1 MLPKSV
7 VAAWLTITA
16 FAFGYWV
23 SIMVQIYENS
33 EVHSCDLGNWWPVFC
48 LTHKHMCKYFHRFS
62 QHMGKRLAAVH
73 IISLLP
79 SHEKQFNSVHL
90 TLTWSLLLLH
100 ISTFLS
106 DHTSLSH
113 TRIRQKEN
121 KSQNVKIR
129 DRWRHIFCVF
139 VFVLP
144 STYLW
149 PQKRQKQAL
158 ADSSFYLTCPFQV
171 ALHSPLSKVLTSF
184 WLPVALLTRST
195 QITHNALWCTN
206 TWGQ

>member
-1 MLPKSV
+1 MKILNFTV
-7 VAAWLTITA
+7 VV
-16 FAFGYWV
+16 WV
-23 SIMVQIYENS
+23 PG
-33 EVHSCDLGNWWPVFC
+33 DLFFVWHTSTCANIFTG
-48 LTHKHMCKYFHRFS
+48 S
-62 QHMGKRLAAVH
+62 QHMGKRLAAMH

-79 SHEKQFNSVHL
+79 SHGKQFNSVHL
-90 TLTWSLLLLH
+90 TLTWSFLLLLH

-113 TRIRQKEN
+113 TRIRQKAN

-129 DRWRHIFCVF
+129 GRWRHIFC

>member
-1 MLPKSV
+1 MKILKFTVVIWVTGDLFFVWHTSTCANIFTGSLSIWVKDWRPCTLFLCCHLTRNSLILPTLH
-7 VAAWLTITA
+7 WL
-16 FAFGYWV
+16 
-23 SIMVQIYENS
+23 
-33 EVHSCDLGNWWPVFC
+33 DLYSFFCTFLHFC
-48 LTHKHMCKYFHRFS
+48 LITPVCLIQESDKRQTNHKMLKF
-62 QHMGKRLAAVH
+62 G
-73 IISLLP
+73 
-79 SHEKQFNSVHL
+79 
-90 TLTWSLLLLH
+90 TGGG
-100 ISTFLS
+100 
-106 DHTSLSH
+106 
-113 TRIRQKEN
+113 
-121 KSQNVKIR
+121 
-129 DRWRHIFCVF
+129 IFF